1 MPISAPAREF
11 IPVSAHRRVDVDQ
24 ADSSVR
30 LVKFLES
37 NTCTGYISTIL
48 HSNYGFPQ
56 GNIDKIYAYIDW
68 RTYCATNH
76 VAVRS
81 PPDRECG

>member
-24 ADSSVR
+24 ADSPMC

-37 NTCTGYISTIL
+37 NTCTGYISVNL
-48 HSNYGFPQ
+48 RSDHCFPQ
-56 GNIDKIYAYIDW
+56 DNIDKIYAYIDW
-68 RTYCATNH
+68 RTGYATNQ
-76 VAVRS
+76 VAGRS
-81 PPDRECG
+81 FPDRKCG